1 MDKSFAEV
9 AMEMSGKSAEESK
22 SKGKVDAADDQ
33 VEKLFEDKY
42 QTKNSA
48 VYKAVWDREFPTKD
62 FFNFDFER
70 PNISILH
77 KCMETIED
85 LKNQDK
91 LYNGKK
97 LSDELLTSLSDAGY
111 FGLLVPLPEK
121 PAVTF
126 SEFSH
131 FLTQIATVE
140 ASVAV

>member
-22 SKGKVDAADDQ
+22 SIGKVDAADDQ

-70 PNISILH
+70 PNISCL
-77 KCMETIED
+77 
-85 LKNQDK
+85 
-91 LYNGKK
+91 LY
-97 LSDELLTSLSDAGY
+97 TSDAAD
-111 FGLLVPLPEK
+111 E
-121 PAVTF
+121 
-126 SEFSH
+126 
-131 FLTQIATVE
+131 
-140 ASVAV
+140 